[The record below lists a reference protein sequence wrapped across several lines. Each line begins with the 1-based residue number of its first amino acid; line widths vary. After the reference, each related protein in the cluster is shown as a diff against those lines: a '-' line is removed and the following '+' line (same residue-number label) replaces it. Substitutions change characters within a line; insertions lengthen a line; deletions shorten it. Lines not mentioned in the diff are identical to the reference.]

1 MNSIW
6 GNMSNSWISK
16 ILRLGWIR
24 TRTRRSP
31 TPSFRIDSSII
42 ESFPFM
48 TSILKTFWIKSKLKI
63 KDNKNEL
70 GLLLVG
76 QIVCFYSREKPKKFE
91 KKLPVYDVHIQNILN
106 QEWTGKEKYKKWM
119 IWFSLFQTVKSNML
133 IRVGLRFE
141 FQDARSGIQT
151 LAEVTDKVHVF

>member
-16 ILRLGWIR
+16 ILRLSWIR
-24 TRTRRSP
+24 TWTRRSP

-70 GLLLVG
+70 CLLLIW
-76 QIVCFYSREKPKKFE
+76 QIFCFSSREKKIE
-91 KKLPVYDVHIQNILN
+91 KKLPVSVYGVHIQNILN
-106 QEWTGKEKYKKWM
+106 QEQTEKEKYIKKWM

-133 IRVGLRFE
+133 TRVRLRFE
-141 FQDARSGIQT
+141 FQNFTQIPHQFSPQ
-151 LAEVTDKVHVF
+151 FSFQN